1 MLELIAKQD
10 PAPRLRQLTH
20 AVSVAVLVLGASGA
34 AHAQAAPDG
43 AGALADAPL
52 DAVIVTGARGTGRTV
67 ANSAA
72 PIDVISAQQLQATG
86 KLNLL
91 DALDTALPSFNLP
104 ARVQPDMG
112 SIVRAG
118 QLRNLDPS
126 HTLVLVNGKRRH
138 TTAIVNEDGFPG
150 SVATDLALIPT
161 GAIARVEILRDGA
174 SAIYGSD
181 AIAGVI
187 NIILKS
193 DDKGSFGTQVGSTY
207 DGDGTNGSVRID
219 GGTRLGER
227 GFAHFGAE
235 VQRQGIAVRNFGLNP
250 AYLSYPAV
258 RNSDGQLVK
267 LGPNNSLPAGASPN
281 PAEAGRNSNP
291 WRNTGVPQ
299 STTAALSANLG
310 YDVSNEVQLYGFG
323 TYAHR
328 NARSAQNF
336 RLPNTIFNNNRSL
349 LSVYPDGFT
358 PYETTSE
365 NDFAL
370 TGGIKGETAGWSW
383 DVSSTYGRDD
393 IDVGV
398 ENSANYSLTYPGG
411 KTDFVIGN
419 QRYSRSTANA
429 DARRPVPLGLSEPA
443 DLSVGLEY
451 SHETQQRSPGEPAS
465 WQGSGSSAL
474 AGYLPVDA
482 SDTARHSY
490 AAYLG
495 LGAKLTPQL
504 LLDTALRAE
513 KYSDFGSKTTG
524 RLSARYD
531 VTPAVAIRGTVSNGF
546 HAPSLVTQSYS
557 NTSDHA
563 GVPYT
568 LAQPNSAAA
577 RALGAQALKPE
588 KSTNLSAGLTFN
600 PTPTLRFAVDAYQI
614 KVSDR
619 LGVSSNIGI
628 DRSSGVAL
636 DGSGRPLTAAQ
647 ATVIENLLRSA
658 GLTVG
663 NGLVAHYFANVG
675 DTRTRG
681 VDLTAE
687 DVLRVADGKLR
698 WTAAANINHTSLV
711 GKAALP
717 ALPAVLQGLPN
728 IGTLSKSAEYDLLY
742 RAPRDKEIITLAYE
756 KAGWVFNVRETRYG
770 TLKRLNAI
778 TGGDYQLKAAFVTDV
793 SVGYDISK
801 RINVTVG
808 VNNVFD
814 QKPSQVPREAR
825 SASNLAQYTGAYDNS
840 GPLGVL
846 GAYYYAR
853 ATVHF

>member
-1 MLELIAKQD
+1 MLELIHTHS
-10 PAPRLRQLTH
+10 PAPRLRQLAH
-20 AVSVAVLVLGASGA
+20 AVSLAVLVLGAPGV
-34 AHAQAAPDG
+34 AHAQAAPDS
-43 AGALADAPL
+43 AGALAGAPL

-104 ARVQPDMG
+104 ARVQPDLG

-193 DDKGSFGTQVGSTY
+193 DDKGSFSTQLGSTY
-207 DGDGTNGSVRID
+207 DGDGTNGSARID
-219 GGTRLGER
+219 GGTRLGEH

-235 VQRQGIAVRNFGLNP
+235 VQRQGIAVRNFSLNP
-250 AYLSYPAV
+250 GYLSYPAV

-281 PAEAGRNSNP
+281 PAEANRNSNP

-299 STTAALSANLG
+299 STTASLSANLG

-336 RLPNTIFNNNRSL
+336 RLPNTIFNNNKGL

-365 NDFAL
+365 NDFSL

-383 DVSSTYGRDD
+383 DISSTYGRDD

-411 KTDFVIGN
+411 KTDFDIGN
-419 QRYSRSTANA
+419 QRYSRSTTNA
-429 DARRPVPLGLSEPA
+429 DLRRPVPLGLSEPA

-490 AAYLG
+490 AAYIG
-495 LGAKLTPQL
+495 LGAKLTPQW

-531 VTPAVAIRGTVSNGF
+531 LTPAVAVRGTVSNGF

-600 PTPTLRFAVDAYQI
+600 PTPTLRLAVDAYQI

-681 VDLTAE
+681 IDFTAE
-687 DVLRVADGKLR
+687 DVLRVAEGKLR

-717 ALPAVLQGLPN
+717 TVLQGLPN

-742 RAPRDKEIITLAYE
+742 RAPRDKEIL
-756 KAGWVFNVRETRYG
+756 
-770 TLKRLNAI
+770 

-808 VNNVFD
+808 ANNVFD

-846 GAYYYAR
+846 GGYYYAR
-853 ATVHF
+853 ATVSF

>member
-1 MLELIAKQD
+1 MLEPIHKHD
-10 PAPRLRQLTH
+10 PAPRLRQLAH
-20 AVSVAVLVLGASGA
+20 AVSVAVLLLGAPGVL
-34 AHAQAAPDG
+34 HAQAAPDG
-43 AGALADAPL
+43 AGALAAAPY
-52 DAVIVTGARGTGRTV
+52 DTVIVTGARGTGRTV

-104 ARVQPDMG
+104 ARVQPDLG

-187 NIILKS
+187 NIILKA
-193 DDKGSFGTQVGSTY
+193 DDKGSFSTQLGSTY

-219 GGTRLGER
+219 GGTRLGEH

-250 AYLSYPAV
+250 GYLSYPAV

-281 PAEAGRNSNP
+281 PAEASRNSNP

-299 STTAALSANLG
+299 STTASLSANFG

-336 RLPNTIFNNNRSL
+336 RLPNTIFNNNKGL

-365 NDFAL
+365 NDFSL
-370 TGGIKGETAGWSW
+370 TGGVKGETAGWNW
-383 DVSSTYGRDD
+383 DISSTYGRDD

-398 ENSANYSLTYPGG
+398 ENSANYSLSYPGG
-411 KTDFVIGN
+411 KTDFTIGN
-419 QRYSRSTANA
+419 QRYSRSTTNA

-490 AAYLG
+490 AAYVG

-531 VTPAVAIRGTVSNGF
+531 VTPTVAVRGTVSNGF

-600 PTPTLRFAVDAYQI
+600 PTPTLRLAVDAYQI
-614 KVSDR
+614 KASDR

-647 ATVIENLLRSA
+647 ASVIENLLRSA

-681 VDLTAE
+681 IDLTAE

-717 ALPAVLQGLPN
+717 TVLQGLPN

-742 RAPRDKEIITLAYE
+742 RAPRDKEILALAYE
-756 KAGWVFNVRETRYG
+756 KAGWTFNVRETRYG
-770 TLKRLNAI
+770 KLKRLNAI

-808 VNNVFD
+808 ANNVFD
-814 QKPSQVPREAR
+814 QKPGQVPRDAR
-825 SASNLAQYTGAYDNS
+825 SAANLAQYTGTYDNS

-846 GAYYYAR
+846 GGYYYAR

>member
-1 MLELIAKQD
+1 MQVLSD
-10 PAPRLRQLTH
+10 SVHPSAPRLRRLAQ
-20 AVSVAVLVLGASGA
+20 AVSVAVLLL
-34 AHAQAAPDG
+34 AQPAI
-43 AGALADAPL
+43 ALAQVSAEATASAL
-52 DAVIVTGARGTGRTV
+52 DAVIVTGARGSGRTV
-67 ANSAA
+67 DNSAA
-72 PIDVISAQQLQATG
+72 PIDVISAQQLVATG

-91 DALDTALPSFNLP
+91 DALDSALPSFNLP
-104 ARVQPDMG
+104 ARVQPDLG

-118 QLRNLDPS
+118 QLRNLDPA

-193 DDKGSFGTQVGSTY
+193 DDSFTASTQAGATSA
-207 DGDGTNGSVRID
+207 GDGANGYVRLD

-235 VQRQGIAVRNFGLNP
+235 YQRQGIAVRNFALNP
-250 AYLSYPAV
+250 GYLSYPAV
-258 RNSDGQLVK
+258 RNSDGQLVR

-281 PAEAGRNSNP
+281 PAEANRNSNP

-299 STTAALSANLG
+299 SSTASLSANLG
-310 YDVSNEVQLYGFG
+310 YDVSDQVQAYGFG

-336 RLPNTIFNNNRSL
+336 RLPNTIFNNNRGL

-365 NDFAL
+365 DDFSL
-370 TGGIKGETAGWSW
+370 TGGVKGEAAGWAW
-383 DVSSTYGRDD
+383 DFSTTYGRDD

-398 ENSANYSLTYPGG
+398 ESSANYSLAYPGG
-411 KTDFVIGN
+411 QTNFYIGN
-419 QRYSRSTANA
+419 QRYSRSTSNF
-429 DARRPVPLGLSEPA
+429 DVRRPVALGLAEPA
-443 DLSVGLEY
+443 DLSIGLEY

-465 WQGSGSSAL
+465 YQGGGSSAL

-490 AAYLG
+490 AAYIG
-495 LGAKLTPQL
+495 LGTKITPQL
-504 LLDTALRAE
+504 LVDTALRAE
-513 KYSDFGSKTTG
+513 KYSDFGSKSTG

-531 VTPAVAIRGTVSNGF
+531 IAPAFAVRGTVSNGF

-568 LAQPNSAAA
+568 LAQPSSAAA
-577 RALGAQALKPE
+577 KALGAQPLKPE
-588 KSTNLSAGLTFN
+588 KSTNFSAGLTFN
-600 PTPTLRFAVDAYQI
+600 PSSTLRFAVDAYQI

-628 DRSSGVAL
+628 DRSSGLAL

-647 ATVIENLLRSA
+647 AATIENLLRSA

-663 NGLVAHYFANVG
+663 NGLVAHYFSNVG

-681 VDLTAE
+681 IDLTAE
-687 DVLRVADGKLR
+687 DVLRLADGKLR
-698 WTAAANINHTSLV
+698 WTAAANFNHTSLV
-711 GKAALP
+711 GKAD
-717 ALPAVLQGLPN
+717 LPAVLQGLPN

-742 RAPRDKEIITLAYE
+742 RAPRDKEIVTLAYE
-756 KAGWVFNVRETRYG
+756 KAGWTFNLRETRYG
-770 TLKRLNAI
+770 KLKRLNAI
-778 TGGDYQLKAAFVTDV
+778 TGDDYQLKAAFVTDL
-793 SVGYDISK
+793 SLGYDISK

-808 VNNVFD
+808 ANNVFN

-846 GAYYYAR
+846 GSYYYAR
-853 ATVHF
+853 ATVRF

>member
-1 MLELIAKQD
+1 MLQLIHKPG
-10 PAPRLRQLTH
+10 PAPRLQRLSQ
-20 AVSVAVLVLGASGA
+20 AVSLAVLVLAAPGA
-34 AHAQAAPDG
+34 AHAQAVPGGDG
-43 AGALADAPL
+43 VPGASPL
-52 DAVIVTGARGTGRTV
+52 DTVIVTGARGAGRTV

-72 PIDVISAQQLQATG
+72 PIDVLSAQQLLATG

-91 DALDTALPSFNLP
+91 EALDTALPSFNLP
-104 ARVQPDMG
+104 ARVQPDLG

-193 DDKGSFGTQVGSTY
+193 DDKGSFSTQLGSTY
-207 DGDGTNGSVRID
+207 DGDGSNGSARI
-219 GGTRLGER
+219 GGTRLGEH

-281 PAEAGRNSNP
+281 PAEATRNSNP

-299 STTAALSANLG
+299 STTTSLSANLG
-310 YDVSNEVQLYGFG
+310 YDLSSDVQLYGFG

-328 NARSAQNF
+328 DARSAQNF
-336 RLPNTIFNNNRSL
+336 RLPNTIFNNNRGL
-349 LSVYPDGFT
+349 LAVYPDGFT

-365 NDFAL
+365 NDFSL
-370 TGGIKGETAGWSW
+370 TGGVKGEAAGWSW
-383 DVSSTYGRDD
+383 DISSTYGRDD

-411 KTDFVIGN
+411 KTDFDIGN
-419 QRYSRSTANA
+419 QRYSRSTTNA
-429 DARRPVPLGLSEPA
+429 DARRPVPLGLGEPA
-443 DLSVGLEY
+443 DLSIGLEY
-451 SHETQQRSPGEPAS
+451 SHETQRRSPGEPAS

-490 AAYLG
+490 AAYIG
-495 LGAKLTPQL
+495 LGVKLAPQW

-524 RLSARYD
+524 RLSARHD
-531 VTPAVAIRGTVSNGF
+531 LTSAVAVRGTISNGF

-600 PTPTLRFAVDAYQI
+600 PTASLRLAVDAYQI

-681 VDLTAE
+681 VDFTAE
-687 DVLRVADGKLR
+687 DVLRVAEGKLR
-698 WTAAANINHTSLV
+698 WTAAANFNHTSLV
-711 GKAALP
+711 GKA

-728 IGTLSKSAEYDLLY
+728 IGTLSKAAEYDLLY
-742 RAPRDKEIITLAYE
+742 RAPGDKEIVTVAYE
-756 KAGWVFNVRETRYG
+756 KGGWTFNLRETRYG
-770 TLKRLNAI
+770 KLKRLNAI
-778 TGGDYQLKAAFVTDV
+778 TGGDYQLKAAFVTDL
-793 SVGYDISK
+793 SVGYAISQ

-808 VNNVFD
+808 ANNVFD

-825 SASNLAQYTGAYDNS
+825 SAANLAQYTGAYDNS

-846 GAYYYAR
+846 GGYYYAR
-853 ATVHF
+853 ATVSF